1 MMDEATEERVRQRAY
16 TLWQLQGC
24 PNGREKEHWDQA
36 VQEICRD
43 GGTSATAGAFDRDLH
58 SDVGNT
64 TPQGKPSENSRS
76 PHQKP

>member
-43 GGTSATAGAFDRDLH
+43 GGTSATAGVFR
-58 SDVGNT
+58 SGFT
-64 TPQGKPSENSRS
+64 FRRGKYYS
-76 PHQKP
+76 PRETI